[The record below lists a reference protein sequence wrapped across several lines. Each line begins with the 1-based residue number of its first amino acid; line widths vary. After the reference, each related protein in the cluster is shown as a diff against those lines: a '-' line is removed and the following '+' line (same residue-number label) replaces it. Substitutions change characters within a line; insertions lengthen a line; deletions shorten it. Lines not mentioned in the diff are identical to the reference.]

1 MTSPVTSPST
11 SPDTAARAKVPPA
24 MLPVLILLA
33 FSAFLNFVDRAN
45 LSLAAPLLQGELRL
59 SSAQLGV
66 LLASFFPTYA
76 AFQLVSGWLVDRFEV
91 SWVIAT
97 GFFLWSAATAAT
109 GFVHTFAL
117 LLLLRLLLG
126 MGESV
131 AYPSYSRILA
141 RHFSESQRGFANSV
155 IIAGFYAGPA
165 FGLFFGGILM
175 ARFGWRPFFIVLG
188 LASFAWLLPWL
199 RWMPRGQS
207 SQRKVGDDAPNT
219 FRILMEPSV
228 WGTFASL
235 FCLNY
240 LQYFFITWLP
250 FYLVR
255 GRNFSMDRMAVIAG
269 ASYLSCAVTAAIC
282 GRLSDWWIGRGAS
295 PTLVRKTFTGGG
307 MAGAAIFAIACVL
320 TGPGFS
326 TAAVILTTSS
336 LGMSSSNVWAITQT
350 LAGPHA
356 AGRWTGLQNFVGN
369 FAGIV
374 APALTGIVLD
384 RTGNFFWPFAI
395 TAVMCLLG
403 AASWIFLIGPVKQ
416 VVWNDRS
423 RL

>member
-1 MTSPVTSPST
+1 MTSTPA
-11 SPDTAARAKVPPA
+11 TAVRAKMQRA
-24 MLPVLILLA
+24 MPPVLILLA
-33 FSAFLNFVDRAN
+33 LSAFLNFVDRAN
-45 LSLAAPLLQGELRL
+45 LSLAAPFLQDELSFSRAKLGILL
-59 SSAQLGV
+59 SA
-66 LLASFFPTYA
+66 FFWTYA

-91 SWVIAT
+91 SWVIAA
-97 GFFLWSAATAAT
+97 GFLLWSAATAAT

-175 ARFGWRPFFIVLG
+175 ARYGWRPFFIVLG

-199 RWMPRGQS
+199 YWMPRGQS
-207 SQRKVGDDAPNT
+207 SQDKAGGDAPST
-219 FRILMEPSV
+219 FRILMERSV

-235 FCLNY
+235 FFLNY

-255 GRNFSMDRMAVIAG
+255 GRNFSMNRMAVITG

-282 GRLSDWWIGRGAS
+282 GRLSDWWIGRGGL
-295 PTLVRKTFTGGG
+295 PTVVRKTFTGGG

-320 TGPGFS
+320 TGPAFS
-326 TAAVILTTSS
+326 TAAVILTTSF

-350 LAGPHA
+350 LAGPQA
-356 AGRWTGLQNFVGN
+356 AGRWTGLQNFAGN
-369 FAGIV
+369 FAGIL
-374 APALTGIVLD
+374 APALTGLVLD

-416 VVWNDRS
+416 VAWGAEPVAPS
-423 RL
+423 GGFE

>member
-1 MTSPVTSPST
+1 MTSPST
-11 SPDTAARAKVPPA
+11 LARKKIPSA
-24 MLPVLILLA
+24 MLPILTLLA
-33 FSAFLNFVDRAN
+33 LSAFLNFVDRAN
-45 LSLAAPLLQGELRL
+45 LSLAAPLLQDELGFSRAKLGILL
-59 SSAQLGV
+59 SA
-66 LLASFFPTYA
+66 FFWTYA
-76 AFQLVSGWLVDRFEV
+76 TFQLVSGWLVDRFEV
-91 SWVIAT
+91 SWVIAA
-97 GFFLWSAATAAT
+97 GFFLWSAATVAT
-109 GFVHTFAL
+109 GLVHTFAL

-141 RHFSESQRGFANSV
+141 RHFTESQRGFANSV

-175 ARFGWRPFFIVLG
+175 ARYGWRPFFVALG

-207 SQRKVGDDAPNT
+207 SQGKVGDDVPDT

-235 FCLNY
+235 FFLNY

-250 FYLVR
+250 FFLVR
-255 GRNFSMDRMAVIAG
+255 GRNFSMNRMAVITG
-269 ASYLSCAVTAAIC
+269 ASYLSCAITAAIC
-282 GRLSDWWIGRGAS
+282 GHLSDWWIGRGAS
-295 PTLVRKTFTGGG
+295 PTLVRKTFAGGG

-320 TGPGFS
+320 ARPSFS
-326 TAAVILTTSS
+326 TAAIILTTSS

-350 LAGPHA
+350 LAGPQA

-374 APALTGIVLD
+374 APALTGFVLD

-403 AASWIFLIGPVKQ
+403 AASWIFLIGPVRQ
-416 VVWNDRS
+416 VAWGAES
-423 RL
+423 APPSGGFE